1 MSDNDERATVVG
13 THARVQIQTPEGHRE
28 SVLACRIEPE
38 DCTEDGRVRYPPSG
52 ECDCFDHDDAV
63 GRCQTIDSAIV
74 VDNQT
79 VPIESLNVQHGGL
92 EATRGLAEGRQEY
105 EFSFTV
111 EFEDEEEARKF
122 REFFSK

>member
-1 MSDNDERATVVG
+1 MTENDERATVVG

-52 ECDCFDHDDAV
+52 ECDCFDHDAV

-79 VPIESLNVQHGGL
+79 VPIESLNIQHGGV
-92 EATRGLAEGRQEY
+92 EGISTMEGGRQEY

-111 EFEDEEEARKF
+111 SFEDEEEARKF